1 MPMNNGNMPN
11 TDGRGNGTRRTVRP
25 DGSPLGNG
33 AYQSGGARGNTAHTD
48 GADRRRTAHK
58 LTDARLR
65 ENGARRNTGKTER
78 TGTARSRAGNDV
90 GQNGARRRPENS
102 RVGGANRRTDNAAP
116 AQYYRRS
123 AYLGKSTTARPPS
136 QRTASRRKTVPPEK
150 RPILSE
156 GKIDLNALRAKVKSF
171 VSSAFSN
178 IVLERETLIKA
189 GICAALMILF
199 TLLQTTIFSS
209 LRPFGAVPDMMLSA
223 VIAIAVS
230 EGEKWGAVCGLI
242 SSLLI
247 SSVGT
252 TGFSVIPLVYMLTG
266 YISGL
271 LSRYYLRQNAVIRLL
286 YQLCAGFLRAAA
298 TLMMLHAHMAH
309 FTFTEVLT
317 GTLLPEY
324 FSTLAVSPL
333 VQAAV
338 WISLKAFHRTRAE
351 RTDTPSDL

>member
-1 MPMNNGNMPN
+1 MRACVKTAHGGIRERLSAQVSH
-11 TDGRGNGTRRTVRP
+11 DRVREMM
-25 DGSPLGNG
+25 
-33 AYQSGGARGNTAHTD
+33 SGKTARGGDLKIPVSAVQTAGRIMPPRRSITAAVHISEEH
-48 GADRRRTAHK
+48 DRASAVTAYREPEKNGSSGKAYNPQRGENRPQCTPRKGEALCIFGIFKHRART
-58 LTDARLR
+58 
-65 ENGARRNTGKTER
+65 RNAYK
-78 TGTARSRAGNDV
+78 
-90 GQNGARRRPENS
+90 
-102 RVGGANRRTDNAAP
+102 GGHLRRTDDTFHPSSDHDLFEPAP
-116 AQYYRRS
+116 VRR
-123 AYLGKSTTARPPS
+123 
-136 QRTASRRKTVPPEK
+136 
-150 RPILSE
+150 
-156 GKIDLNALRAKVKSF
+156 
-171 VSSAFSN
+171 
-178 IVLERETLIKA
+178 
-189 GICAALMILF
+189 
-199 TLLQTTIFSS
+199 
-209 LRPFGAVPDMMLSA
+209 GADMMLSA

-271 LSRYYLRQNAVIRLL
+271 LSRYYLRQNAVIRLI

-333 VQAAV
+333 VQTAV

>member
-58 LTDARLR
+58 PTDARLR
-65 ENGARRNTGKTER
+65 ENGARRKTGKTER

-156 GKIDLNALRAKVKSF
+156 GKIDLNALRKGEALCIFGIFKHLARTRNAYKGGHLRRTDDTF
-171 VSSAFSN
+171 HPSSDHD
-178 IVLERETLIKA
+178 
-189 GICAALMILF
+189 LF
-199 TLLQTTIFSS
+199 EPAPV
-209 LRPFGAVPDMMLSA
+209 RRGARYD
-223 VIAIAVS
+223 
-230 EGEKWGAVCGLI
+230 AVCGHCDRR
-242 SSLLI
+242 
-247 SSVGT
+247 V
-252 TGFSVIPLVYMLTG
+252 
-266 YISGL
+266 
-271 LSRYYLRQNAVIRLL
+271 RR
-286 YQLCAGFLRAAA
+286 
-298 TLMMLHAHMAH
+298 
-309 FTFTEVLT
+309 
-317 GTLLPEY
+317 
-324 FSTLAVSPL
+324 
-333 VQAAV
+333 
-338 WISLKAFHRTRAE
+338 
-351 RTDTPSDL
+351 